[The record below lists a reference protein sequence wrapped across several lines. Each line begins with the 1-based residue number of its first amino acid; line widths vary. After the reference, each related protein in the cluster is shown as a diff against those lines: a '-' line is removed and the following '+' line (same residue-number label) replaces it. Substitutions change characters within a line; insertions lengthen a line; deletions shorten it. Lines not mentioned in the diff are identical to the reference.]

1 MAVKTRE
8 LLMKSYKTKKRK
20 LRALEGFKKLGKDP
34 RTDRITF
41 EELKKLV
48 KHLTLKYCLY
58 LEEEVK
64 SMDYLAQELLEDKK
78 TLRETI
84 KSLTETIKKLARV
97 SDYQYSREQKL
108 EARIKFMEE
117 DNDATANPN

>member
-1 MAVKTRE
+1 MTEIETE
-8 LLMKSYKTKKRK
+8 LLMKSYKPKRAK

-34 RTDRITF
+34 KVDRITF
-41 EELKKLV
+41 KDLEHLV

-58 LEEEVK
+58 LEEELT
-64 SMDYLAQELLEDKK
+64 SMDYLTQELLDDKK
-78 TLRETI
+78 TLRRTI
-84 KSLTETIKKLARV
+84 ESLTETIELINN
-97 SDYQYSREQKL
+97 REKKL